1 MKKAELNSINKNKE
15 IEDILTK
22 ENKMIKNEL
31 NNFIKENINIKLSVK
46 SLKQEMGSKTNDI
59 IITLKNENKRLSSQ
73 IESKKEKILQLRRRK
88 K

>member
-22 ENKMIKNEL
+22 ENEMIKSEL
-31 NNFIKENINIKLSVK
+31 NNFIKENINFKLSVK

-73 IESKKEKILQLRRRK
+73 IENTKKN
-88 K
+88 

>member
-22 ENKMIKNEL
+22 ENKMIKSEL
-31 NNFIKENINIKLSVK
+31 NKFIKENINFKLSFK

-73 IESKKEKILQLRRRK
+73 IENTKKN
-88 K
+88 